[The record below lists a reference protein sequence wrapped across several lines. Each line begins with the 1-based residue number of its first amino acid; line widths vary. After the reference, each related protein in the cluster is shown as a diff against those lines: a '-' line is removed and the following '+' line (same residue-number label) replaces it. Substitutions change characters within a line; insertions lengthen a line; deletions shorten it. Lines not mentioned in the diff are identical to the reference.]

1 MEVADMTFEGIKLA
15 FLVLLGLGGAIIT
28 IDKAIGAFKNL
39 FGKERQDTDARFRR
53 VKERIGS
60 DEERLD
66 DIEHRVEHQETDIAS
81 IKKDMRQVLTALNVL
96 LQHEITGNSIDNLK
110 KTKAA
115 LDLYLIETK

>member
-1 MEVADMTFEGIKLA
+1 MGVEEITFEGIKFT
-15 FLVLLGLGGAIIT
+15 FLVLLGLGGAVIT
-28 IDKAIGAFKNL
+28 IDKTISAIKHL
-39 FGKERQDTDARFRR
+39 FGGGKQDTDARLNR
-53 VKERIGS
+53 VKERIGT
-60 DEERLD
+60 DEERLED
-66 DIEHRVEHQETDIAS
+66 VEHKVEHQESDISS